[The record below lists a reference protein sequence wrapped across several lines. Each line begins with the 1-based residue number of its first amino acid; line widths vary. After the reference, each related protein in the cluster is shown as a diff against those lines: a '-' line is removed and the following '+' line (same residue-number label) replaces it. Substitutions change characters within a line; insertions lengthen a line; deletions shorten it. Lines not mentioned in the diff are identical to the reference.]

1 MPISETEVEK
11 PAAQG
16 AAMEITVSRQD
27 LVRELTAT
35 QSVVERKTTIPILSN
50 FLLEAEEDR
59 LNITAT
65 DLDQAIRTSTAVKV
79 KKPGSCTVPA
89 RKLYDYIKLLPE
101 GDISIKL
108 LENHWVQIRSG
119 RSNTKIVGMARA
131 NYPQVPEFPA
141 VAATSISLIAL
152 KTLIARTIFA
162 ISNEES
168 RYTLN
173 GALLVIKAE
182 SLAMV
187 ATDGHRLS
195 YVEKP
200 NENLE
205 GISGEKRVL
214 IPRKAL
220 QELQQLLTVTEV
232 EKVEF
237 ADDEHTLFF
246 RVGHRTLSTRK
257 LSGQFPNFEAVMPRD
272 NTKFA
277 VVRCSELSA
286 AIQRVAQFADERSGA
301 IRMRLEGNE
310 LRSAPTQLNQARAKT
325 PSTPPTPATPSWWA
339 STRYTF
345 STSSKPSATRVK
357 SASNSRTPSPP
368 ARCVQ
373 KTPTPNTSIATSLC
387 RCGFEEATQ
396 KRQSHSAEV
405 FVPVACQIPPS
416 LWLRSLSPGAATG
429 RVAPICLPATGL
441 PHSGHCLVWL
451 PRNILVFTG
460 QLRDCILVPVC
471 QPRALAL
478 PVTIPRATQG

>member
-1 MPISETEVEK
+1 MPIAESEVEK

-27 LVRELTAT
+27 LVKELTAT

-50 FLLEAEEDR
+50 FLIEADGDT
-59 LNITAT
+59 LSITAT
-65 DLDQAIRTSTAVKV
+65 DLDQAIRTSAPVKV
-79 KKPGSCTVPA
+79 KKPGACTIPA
-89 RKLYDYIKLLPE
+89 RKLYDYIKLLPDGE
-101 GDISIKL
+101 ISIKL

-131 NYPQVPEFPA
+131 NYPQVPEFPSIA
-141 VAATSISLIAL
+141 VTSISLVAL

-200 NENLE
+200 GETLE

-220 QELQQLLTVTEV
+220 HELQQLLSAAEAERDTEQ
-232 EKVEF
+232 KQAPKTTLPPLIVEF

-246 RVGHRTLSTRK
+246 RVGHRTLSTRR
-257 LSGQFPNFEAVMPRD
+257 LTGQFPNFEAVMPRD
-272 NTKFA
+272 NTKF
-277 VVRCSELSA
+277 VVVKCSELSA
-286 AIQRVAQFADERSGA
+286 SIQRVAQFADERSGA

-310 LRSAPTQLNQARAKT
+310 LKISANSTESGESEDTIDTPYSGDAIVVGFNSIYILDFLKALNNEGEVRLEFKDSQSAGQMRPEDPDAEYKY
-325 PSTPPTPATPSWWA
+325 
-339 STRYTF
+339 RYVLM
-345 STSSKPSATRVK
+345 PMR
-357 SASNSRTPSPP
+357 
-368 ARCVQ
+368 
-373 KTPTPNTSIATSLC
+373 I
-387 RCGFEEATQ
+387 
-396 KRQSHSAEV
+396 
-405 FVPVACQIPPS
+405 
-416 LWLRSLSPGAATG
+416 
-429 RVAPICLPATGL
+429 
-441 PHSGHCLVWL
+441 
-451 PRNILVFTG
+451 
-460 QLRDCILVPVC
+460 
-471 QPRALAL
+471 
-478 PVTIPRATQG
+478 

>member
-1 MPISETEVEK
+1 MPKVESEVES
-11 PAAQG
+11 AVGSG

-27 LVRELTAT
+27 LVKELTAT

-50 FLLEAEEDR
+50 FLIEADEDR

-65 DLDQAIRTSTAVKV
+65 DLDQAIRTSTAAKV
-79 KKPGSCTVPA
+79 KKPGSCTIPA
-89 RKLYDYIKLLPE
+89 HKLYDYVKLLPD

-119 RSNTKIVGMARA
+119 RSNTKMVGMARA

-141 VAATSISLIAL
+141 VAATSISSLAL
-152 KTLIARTIFA
+152 KTLISHTIFA

-173 GALLVIKAE
+173 GALLVIKSE

-187 ATDGHRLS
+187 ATDGHRLAF
-195 YVEKP
+195 VEKP
-200 NENLE
+200 NETLE

-220 QELQQLLTVTEV
+220 QELQQLLSVSDA

-277 VVRCSELSA
+277 VVRSSELSA

-301 IRMRLEGNE
+301 IRLRLESNELKITSNSAESGESEDIIDTPYSSDPIAVGFNSVYILDFLKALGNE
-310 LRSAPTQLNQARAKT
+310 GEVRLEFKDSQSAGQMRPEDPDAEYKY
-325 PSTPPTPATPSWWA
+325 
-339 STRYTF
+339 RYVLM
-345 STSSKPSATRVK
+345 PMR
-357 SASNSRTPSPP
+357 
-368 ARCVQ
+368 
-373 KTPTPNTSIATSLC
+373 I
-387 RCGFEEATQ
+387 
-396 KRQSHSAEV
+396 
-405 FVPVACQIPPS
+405 
-416 LWLRSLSPGAATG
+416 
-429 RVAPICLPATGL
+429 
-441 PHSGHCLVWL
+441 
-451 PRNILVFTG
+451 
-460 QLRDCILVPVC
+460 
-471 QPRALAL
+471 
-478 PVTIPRATQG
+478 

>member
-1 MPISETEVEK
+1 MPIVETEVEK
-11 PAAQG
+11 PAVQG
-16 AAMEITVSRQD
+16 AAMEISVSRQD
-27 LVRELTAT
+27 LVKELTAT

-50 FLLEAEEDR
+50 FLIEAEGDR
-59 LNITAT
+59 LSITAT
-65 DLDQAIRTSTAVKV
+65 DLDQAIRTSVEVKV
-79 KKPGSCTVPA
+79 KKAGACTIPA
-89 RKLYDYIKLLPE
+89 RKLYDYIKLLPD

-119 RSNTKIVGMARA
+119 RSNTKMVGMARA
-131 NYPQVPEFPA
+131 NYPQVPEFPD
-141 VAATSISLIAL
+141 VAATGISSAAL
-152 KTLIARTIFA
+152 KTLIARTIFS

-200 NENLE
+200 NEILE

-220 QELQQLLTVTEV
+220 QELQQLLGTTEAD
-232 EKVEF
+232 KVEF

-277 VVRCSELSA
+277 VVRSSELYS

-301 IRMRLEGNE
+301 IKLRLEGNE
-310 LRSAPTQLNQARAKT
+310 LKISSSSTESGESEDTIDTPYASDPIMVGFNSGYILDFLKALGNEGEVRLEFKDSQSAGQMRPEDPDAEYKY
-325 PSTPPTPATPSWWA
+325 
-339 STRYTF
+339 RYVLM
-345 STSSKPSATRVK
+345 PMR
-357 SASNSRTPSPP
+357 
-368 ARCVQ
+368 
-373 KTPTPNTSIATSLC
+373 I
-387 RCGFEEATQ
+387 
-396 KRQSHSAEV
+396 
-405 FVPVACQIPPS
+405 
-416 LWLRSLSPGAATG
+416 
-429 RVAPICLPATGL
+429 
-441 PHSGHCLVWL
+441 
-451 PRNILVFTG
+451 
-460 QLRDCILVPVC
+460 
-471 QPRALAL
+471 
-478 PVTIPRATQG
+478 